1 MYIENND
8 ILTFLGYKNQKLD
21 DSILNMI
28 NSCKEEAINLINERF
43 IYGVY
48 DIEEDKDIRLLNTNI
63 VLSGESITRHLK
75 DCNKV
80 ILFACTLG
88 IDIERKIRLYEK
100 IDLTKSIIL
109 DACASIL
116 VESLCDDIEKIIKKG
131 LNKEY
136 RYTLRFSPG
145 YGDLDIS
152 SQKKVIGLLDANRK
166 IGLTCSS
173 NFILMPR
180 KSVTAIIG
188 ISNNDIKSE
197 YDICDSCHARENC
210 MYRNNNNKC
219 ANYNK

>member
-21 DSILNMI
+21 DSILNII
-28 NSCKEEAINLINERF
+28 NSCKEESINLINERF
-43 IYGVY
+43 VYGIY
-48 DIEEDKDIRLLNTNI
+48 DIEVDKEIRLLDTNI
-63 VLSGESITRHLK
+63 VLSGESIRRHLK

-80 ILFACTLG
+80 IIFACTLG
-88 IDIERKIRLYEK
+88 IDIEKKIRLYEK
-100 IDLTKSIIL
+100 IELTKSIIL
-109 DACASIL
+109 DACASLL
-116 VESLCDDIEKIIKKG
+116 VESLCDDIEKMIKKD
-131 LNKEY
+131 LSKDYN
-136 RYTLRFSPG
+136 YTLRFSPG

-152 SQKKVIGLLDANRK
+152 LQSGIIRLLDANRK

-188 ISNNDIKSE
+188 ISNSDIKSE

-210 MYRNNNNKC
+210 VYRKNNKKC
-219 ANYNK
+219 TNHNK